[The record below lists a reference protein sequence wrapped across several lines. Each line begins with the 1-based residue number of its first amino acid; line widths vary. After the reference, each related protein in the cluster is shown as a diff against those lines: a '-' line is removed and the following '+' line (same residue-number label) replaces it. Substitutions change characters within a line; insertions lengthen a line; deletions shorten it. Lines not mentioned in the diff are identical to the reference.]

1 MASQSKIAFR
11 LAMFRE
17 TARASG
23 WAFGLGLLV
32 LAFAGPL
39 AHEHFYVAEF
49 RKDVMSAVDSTISA
63 QRAVL
68 VRREA
73 FDPAEAAAGQGD
85 KRITVQ
91 ARILDEGRLQVRA
104 MTSPSAVASYW
115 LPAMI
120 YERQIDL
127 QGSVSEGKWLAGS

>member
-1 MASQSKIAFR
+1 MAPSSKSAFR
-11 LAMFRE
+11 LAMLQE

-23 WAFGLGLLV
+23 WAVGLGLLV
-32 LAFAGPL
+32 LAFLGPL

-49 RKDVMSAVDSTISA
+49 RKDVMSAVDNAISS
-63 QRAVL
+63 QRVEL

-73 FDPAEAAAGQGD
+73 FSPSEVAAAMQD
-85 KRITVQ
+85 NRITMQ

-104 MTSPSAVASYW
+104 MTSPKAVSSYW

-127 QGSVSEGKWLAGS
+127 TGSVSEGKWLAGS

>member
-1 MASQSKIAFR
+1 MAGTSKSAFQ
-11 LAMFRE
+11 LAMLKE

-23 WAFGLGLLV
+23 WAIGLGLLV
-32 LAFAGPL
+32 LAFVGPL

-49 RKDVMSAVDSTISA
+49 RKDVVSAVDTAISS
-63 QRAVL
+63 QRAEL
-68 VRREA
+68 VRHEA
-73 FDPAEAAAGQGD
+73 FSPSEVSAMGRDN
-85 KRITVQ
+85 RITMQ

-104 MTSPSAVASYW
+104 MTSSKAVSSYW

-127 QGSVSEGKWLAGS
+127 KGSVSEGKWLAGS

>member
-1 MASQSKIAFR
+1 MAPTRKTAFR
-11 LAMFRE
+11 LAMLKE

-23 WAFGLGLLV
+23 WALGLGMLV
-32 LAFAGPL
+32 LAFLGPL

-49 RKDVMSAVDSTISA
+49 RKDVMSAVDAAISN
-63 QRAVL
+63 QRAEL
-68 VRREA
+68 VRREE
-73 FDPAEAAAGQGD
+73 FNPAEVAAGAND
-85 KRITVQ
+85 ERITLQ

-104 MTSPSAVASYW
+104 MTSSAAVASYW

-127 QGSVSEGKWLAGS
+127 KGSISEGKWLAGS